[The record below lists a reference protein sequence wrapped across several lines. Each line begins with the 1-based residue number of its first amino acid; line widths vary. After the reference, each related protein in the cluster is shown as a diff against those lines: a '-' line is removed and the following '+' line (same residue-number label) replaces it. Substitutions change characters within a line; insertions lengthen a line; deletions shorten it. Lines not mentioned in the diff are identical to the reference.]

1 MSVLGRWRIVELPG
15 YEDDYADMVEPA
27 YILFDDGRGAFAFG
41 CVTGAFAGG
50 AGRRG
55 ERAAVAFDWTGHD
68 EGGRDLRLRIGRAS
82 GQRLAPRQNPHPRR
96 GRNPFYRPPMADFFN
111 TLLAAIIL
119 S

>member
-41 CVTGAFAGG
+41 CVTGAFAGS

-55 ERAAVAFDWTGHD
+55 ERAAVAFDWTGND
-68 EGGRDLRLRIGRAS
+68 EGDAICGSGSAELQANGSLQGKIRIHGGDEIPFIA
-82 GQRLAPRQNPHPRR
+82 RR
-96 GRNPFYRPPMADFFN
+96 WPTSSTPC
-111 TLLAAIIL
+111 
-119 S
+119 